1 MVSPSSKSS
10 PEDRV
15 LQYLFDHPE
24 GADFA
29 TLEKTTGLS
38 GRTVVQTLAKLIDAG
53 KARRAFPL
61 FLAVKQARTS

>member
-29 TLEKTTGLS
+29 PLEK
-38 GRTVVQTLAKLIDAG
+38 
-53 KARRAFPL
+53 RRDCLGEPSS
-61 FLAVKQARTS
+61 RRWPS

>member
-1 MVSPSSKSS
+1 MVSPSSKSP

-15 LQYLFDHPE
+15 LQYLFHHPE

-29 TLEKTTGLS
+29 TLEKATGLS
-38 GRTVVQTLAKLIDAG
+38 GRTIVQTLAKLIDVG
-53 KARRAFPL
+53 KARRVPL

>member
-1 MVSPSSKSS
+1 MVPLSSKSS

-29 TLEKTTGLS
+29 TFEKATGLS
-38 GRTVVQTLAKLIDAG
+38 GRTVVQTLA
-53 KARRAFPL
+53 
-61 FLAVKQARTS
+61 S